1 MKLNLDEYS
10 AHREPVKLTLATRG
24 EREFISVSAMYA
36 ATGACPIFVVYL
48 YIGELIGYNEWLME
62 RLRKMAEFYD
72 YTEIVGEAMIDMKQ
86 FEVVK

>member
-1 MKLNLDEYS
+1 MKLNLDEYK

-24 EREFISVSAMYA
+24 DGEFKSVSAMYA

-48 YIGELIGYNEWLME
+48 HIGELIGYNEWLMD
-62 RLRKMAEFYD
+62 RLHAMAKFYD
-72 YTEIVGEAMIDMKQ
+72 YTDIIGEATIDMKQ